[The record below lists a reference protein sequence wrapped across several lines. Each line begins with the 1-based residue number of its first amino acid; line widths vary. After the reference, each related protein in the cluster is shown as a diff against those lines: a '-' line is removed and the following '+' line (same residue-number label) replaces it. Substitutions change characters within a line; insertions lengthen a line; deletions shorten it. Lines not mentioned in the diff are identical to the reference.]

1 MENKFIT
8 IMDDA
13 ISNIQQDRDHWVKEV
28 TDRMRAFRA
37 KAASIEPH
45 CISAM
50 HSEMDSVCTANQRVR
65 EDDILLQ
72 NLYAIRSRMLKEVEA

>member
-1 MENKFIT
+1 MEKHIA

-13 ISNIQQDRDHWVKEV
+13 ISNIQQDRDHWAKEV

-50 HSEMDSVCTANQRVR
+50 HSEVNNHV
-65 EDDILLQ
+65 
-72 NLYAIRSRMLKEVEA
+72 